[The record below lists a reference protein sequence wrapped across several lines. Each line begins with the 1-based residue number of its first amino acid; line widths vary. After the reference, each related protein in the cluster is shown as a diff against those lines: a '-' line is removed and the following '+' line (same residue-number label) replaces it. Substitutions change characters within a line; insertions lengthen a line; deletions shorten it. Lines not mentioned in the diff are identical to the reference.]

1 MDYAKFI
8 SKPKSIVVAPAGY
21 GKTHAIAEC
30 LKYTEGKQLILTHT
44 HAGVASLK
52 EKIQKQGISYNQYRV
67 ETITSFAQKYVKAFY
82 CGKDIPEQDDSDAYY
97 PFIIEKAKNLFKITP
112 IRDVFKATY
121 SGLFVDEYQDC
132 TIDQH
137 IFINALA
144 CVLPA
149 HILGD
154 HLQGIFEFKG
164 QKLVDFDKD
173 LNDFE
178 KFPDLS
184 EPWRWKNKNHA
195 LGQIMKEIRRGLENR
210 ENIDL
215 NLYKAHIDVLQ
226 IEESDKYTS
235 GSNYNK
241 KVWELTKED
250 NVLIIHPDSSNLNVR
265 KKFTSQF
272 NNAFVLVEA
281 IDNKDFYEFSRR
293 FDNIDSNNVYDI
305 IYNLI
310 PDLFNGTTSR
320 DKWFN
325 NKGIKRK
332 KSEGDKGV
340 MEPIR
345 EDIEMIRQKIS
356 LSVISRI
363 LRKIKNMPDMKCYR
377 REILFDLCKAL
388 EQAEYNDILVY
399 EAMKEIRNIKRR
411 MGRKVS
417 GRCIG
422 TTLLTKG
429 LEFDTVAVLDAHN
442 FKCPKN
448 FYVAITRA
456 CRKLIIFTNNNILL
470 PYQQNRG
477 RS

>member
-1 MDYAKFI
+1 MTIKLEVKKDLEPQWYVVNNRQEPLRISATDRARLNVFMVSDYIDRHF
-8 SKPKSIVVAPAGY
+8 SWSRGNPLYSI
-21 GKTHAIAEC
+21 
-30 LKYTEGKQLILTHT
+30 
-44 HAGVASLK
+44 LK
-52 EKIQKQGISYNQYRV
+52 ENQSSGD
-67 ETITSFAQKYVKAFY
+67 EN
-82 CGKDIPEQDDSDAYY
+82 SDV
-97 PFIIEKAKNLFKITP
+97 IIEAFREAKGK
-112 IRDVFKATY
+112 
-121 SGLFVDEYQDC
+121 
-132 TIDQH
+132 IDQDS
-137 IFINALA
+137 FN
-144 CVLPA
+144 
-149 HILGD
+149 
-154 HLQGIFEFKG
+154 QF
-164 QKLVDFDKD
+164 
-173 LNDFE
+173 NDVTE
-178 KFPDLS
+178 
-184 EPWRWKNKNHA
+184 R
-195 LGQIMKEIRRGLENR
+195 
-210 ENIDL
+210 
-215 NLYKAHIDVLQ
+215 DVLQ
-226 IEESDKYTS
+226 IKESDKYTS

-281 IDNKDFYEFSRR
+281 IDNNDFYEFSRR

-320 DKWFN
+320 NKWFD

-332 KSEGDKGV
+332 KTEGDRGII
-340 MEPIR
+340 EPIQ
-345 EDIEMIRQKIS
+345 EDIKRIRLKIS

-363 LRKIKNMPDMKCYR
+363 LRKIKSLPDMKCYR
-377 REILFDLCKAL
+377 KEILFDLCKAL
-388 EQAEYNDILVY
+388 EQAEYKDILVY

-456 CRKLIIFTNNNILL
+456 CRKLMIFTNNNILL
-470 PYQQNRG
+470 PYQQEKTTGLGTGGYVNATMQNLILNEPASFMVFTFDYVCDTINKQNER
-477 RS
+477 R